1 VCVQRARVD
10 NTCLAVQTD
19 LDATQAYLRTVL
31 FNATDVDSGFRG
43 IEFVVVDEFSLSSN
57 VVFRNVTLAPTPSTT
72 ILNLDPAQLTYLAAE
87 RNYVV
92 ITFSEAMVKEAGFIV
107 VQCLSNNTQ
116 LASIDVTSS
125 L

>member
-1 VCVQRARVD
+1 MRMHC
-10 NTCLAVQTD
+10 VQTD
-19 LDATQAYLRTVL
+19 LSATATYLKTVL

-87 RNYVV
+87 RNYVT
-92 ITFSEAMVKEAGFIV
+92 ITFSEAMVKQAGSIV
-107 VQCLSNNTQ
+107 IQCLSNNSEI
-116 LASIDVTSS
+116 ASIDVTST